1 MTSGLKQAIEIA
13 QSLTLYEQLELLKVL
28 SSIIQ
33 KNHLQE
39 PINPAKLE
47 KETGFSAEHFS
58 VSWQQAQAGKT
69 LPLSQIWEG
78 MKDR

>member
-1 MTSGLKQAIEIA
+1 MTSELKKAIEIA
-13 QSLTLYEQLELLKVL
+13 QSLTLYEQFELLKAL

-47 KETGFSAEHFS
+47 KETGFFC
-58 VSWQQAQAGKT
+58 
-69 LPLSQIWEG
+69 
-78 MKDR
+78 